1 MPNTFITLFFIVF
14 FVLLAGILALVI
26 SISVINAKYKKFVL
40 KNSKALKDLKE
51 LNAHYN
57 FNKIPNFDMAH
68 TYDNENFYGD
78 ISCQDYLTYELVY
91 KQKQISKAIK
101 ETRQNKIV
109 YQEYKQKNSE
119 IAVFGHYQADVGKMK
134 TNKLVRIESSLF
146 NKASLKPQ
154 IEFTLYVLLR
164 LEKING
170 QYRTSK
176 HDVFIDDEI
185 EGIIW
190 RINQKQGSF
199 YTNREIWDSI
209 CRVERGKVT
218 NKMRFAIYARDGYR
232 CCRCGRKT
240 NDLEI
245 DHIYPIAKGGK
256 TTMDN
261 LQTLCH
267 RCNVGKGDSVDY

>member
-1 MPNTFITLFFIVF
+1 MPNTFITIFFIVF

-40 KNSKALKDLKE
+40 ENSKALKDLKE
-51 LNAHYN
+51 LNARYN
-57 FNKIPNFDMAH
+57 FNKIPNFDMTH
-68 TYDNENFYGD
+68 TYDNENFYDD

-119 IAVFGHYQADVGKMK
+119 IAVFGHYQADVGKMRI
-134 TNKLVRIESSLF
+134 NKLVKIESSLF

-232 CCRCGRKT
+232 CCRCGRKRD
-240 NDLEI
+240 DLEI

-267 RCNVGKGDSVDY
+267 RCNVRKGDSVDY